1 MSICLRTILSRHQ
14 LISFSKRLLS
24 TKPATTSELKLSDS
38 CVRRLQDILKNSSEK
53 LRVLV
58 EGGGCSG
65 FQYKFVV
72 ESNNEVIKD
81 EDLIIERD
89 GVKVI
94 VDKDSLELLKGST
107 IDYQEELIRSSF
119 RIVNNPNAEQASTL
133 VSGSIRAVNRG
144 RRLTNL
150 PTRAAI
156 TLTDSAVRRVKEILN
171 AKPEAIALRIGVRQ
185 RGCNGLSYTLDY
197 AQERKKMDE
206 EVTQDG
212 VKLLI
217 DPKAQLSLLGTE
229 MDFVKDKLSSEFI
242 FNNPN
247 IKGTCGCGESFNV

>member
-1 MSICLRTILSRHQ
+1 MSIFGRYQFIALT
-14 LISFSKRLLS
+14 KRFLT
-24 TKPATTSELKLSDS
+24 TKAITTELKLSDN
-38 CVRRLQDILKNSSEK
+38 CVRRLQAILKDPSEK
-53 LRVLV
+53 LRVFV

-65 FQYKFVV
+65 FQYKFTV
-72 ESNNEVIKD
+72 ESNKEATKE

-89 GVKVI
+89 GVQVV
-94 VDKDSLELLKGST
+94 VDKDSLELLKGSI
-107 IDYQEELIRSSF
+107 IDYQEELIKASF
-119 RIVNNPNAEQASTL
+119 RIVNNPNAEQGCSCASAF

-156 TLTDSAVRRVKEILN
+156 TLTESAVHRVKEILT
-171 AKPEAIALRIGVRQ
+171 AKPDAIGLRIGVRQ

-197 AQERKKMDE
+197 ANEKKKMDE
-206 EVTQDG
+206 EVSQDG

-229 MDFVKDKLSSEFI
+229 MDFVRDKLSSEFI